1 MTTLRLKNISKSY
14 RTGRRQI
21 DILRGIDLEVLK
33 GEYIGIM
40 GPSGAGK
47 TTLMHI
53 IGLLT
58 RATSGEYVLDGISTS
73 QLSTGKMARI
83 RCEKIGFIF
92 QDFKLID
99 WGTSLYNVMIPMM
112 YTPLSRRTRENKAR
126 EWLEKLD
133 LADRLYHRPEELS
146 GGEKQRVAIARSLV
160 MNPSV
165 ILADEAIGNLDIN
178 MGKQILDI
186 LRQMNAA
193 GRTILHVTHNP
204 DVAAKADRTIRLVDG
219 RIVE

>member
-1 MTTLRLKNISKSY
+1 VTTLRLKNISKSY